1 MEAVLETGLQDDS
14 IRELAG
20 ILREM
25 LATVNMIPGL
35 QLIPNVTN
43 LIVDISRQLI
53 QVASLILEYKKLS
66 GGSLLY
72 LVELKKV

>member
-1 MEAVLETGLQDDS
+1 
-14 IRELAG
+14 
-20 ILREM
+20 
-25 LATVNMIPGL
+25 MIPGL
-35 QLIPNVTN
+35 QVIPNVTD

-53 QVASLILEYKKLS
+53 WVASLILEYKKLS